1 MIGRVPRGLF
11 LGDPSLGSL
20 FFRFLVAAFIVL
32 GARARGDPWLPKNP
46 SRSRPTVLLN
56 RLRPFP

>member
-11 LGDPSLGSL
+11 PGDPLLGSS

-32 GARARGDPWLPKNP
+32 GARVCGDSWLPKNP
-46 SRSRPTVLLN
+46 SRSRPTALLN
-56 RLRPFP
+56 RPLLFP